1 MEEQLTPEEQAIY
14 DAQANDYSVELVE
27 PEQVIDTIESHENSE
42 QVVDEQPQKPYD
54 YEAIEQERQARQK
67 AEQSAEEARELAV
80 EIAQQYAAMQEEI
93 AQQYDKN
100 VPTLEDDPKAH
111 IAWLSHKVQEQQKLL
126 NEFSFMKEE
135 QERINQEHYERQQL
149 GAYFEEAKAQVQDK
163 YPDLDNITNY
173 LYEIADNS
181 LKAQTG
187 LYPQW
192 KDPALREQ
200 QIGAELR
207 QICQQCQKAGVN
219 PIEVLVQKAKAFG
232 YSGPQNKN
240 EVEAL
245 QERNTA
251 ARTLAARGGQVP
263 LGGVDIRTLSS
274 MSEAE
279 LAAWVEKNQE
289 KFEHIMDR
297 M

>member
-1 MEEQLTPEEQAIY
+1 
-14 DAQANDYSVELVE
+14 
-27 PEQVIDTIESHENSE
+27 
-42 QVVDEQPQKPYD
+42 
-54 YEAIEQERQARQK
+54 
-67 AEQSAEEARELAV
+67 
-80 EIAQQYAAMQEEI
+80 
-93 AQQYDKN
+93 
-100 VPTLEDDPKAH
+100 
-111 IAWLSHKVQEQQKLL
+111 QEQQKLL

-163 YPDLDNITNY
+163 YPDLENITNY